1 MKTATSGLLVLLLII
16 CTGIPTYA
24 QGKSWEKL
32 NTEST
37 TLYKQGRYDEAIVV
51 AKEALDVAEKT
62 VGPNHRSVAASL
74 NILAMLYYAQSQ
86 YSAAVPIYRLLA
98 DTGDVEANRRLG
110 DIFRFGGSG
119 VEKDEAEAVRRYRK
133 AALAGDEGAVSKL
146 RSMYGIGRG
155 AAPDEV
161 EAVKTYRVAAD
172 RGDKRAMTCLGLLY
186 EFGRGVEKDEAEA
199 VRWYRKA
206 AEGGD
211 EGAMVALG
219 FMLNSGRGVA
229 KDDAEALRWY
239 RLAADAGN
247 ARALNN
253 LGVAYANGRG
263 VDKDEAEATRWYRK
277 AAEAGDVAAMNN
289 VGRAYAT
296 GRGVAKD
303 EAEAVRWYR
312 KGSDAGNIAAMN
324 NLGVAY
330 VGGRGVAKNETE
342 AVRWYRKAAEAGDPV
357 AMNHMGRAYATGRG
371 VARDEA
377 EAVRWYRKGSD
388 VGNIAA
394 MNNLGVAYV
403 GGRGVAK
410 DETEAVRW
418 YRKAA
423 EAGDPVAM
431 DNMGRAYA
439 TGQGVAKDEAEA
451 VRWYR
456 KGSDAGN
463 IAAMNNLGVAYEGG
477 RGVAKDE
484 TEAARWYRKAAEAGD
499 PGEPMRVGPGVT
511 PPRLLRKVEPEYTP
525 SARADHIQGTV
536 ILQIVVNEKGRAADI
551 SVLSPLGFGL
561 DEKAQAAV
569 EKWEFAPGMK
579 GGIHV
584 KILAEVMINFRFPGL
599 WFDEKTERQR
609 TAFNIALQT
618 ANRTDASPAAVDHAV
633 QSILDLSLQKFAP
646 AMCVAGLWKT
656 NGEHV
661 AKDAAGLDLIQKAAD
676 KNYGP
681 ALYLVAVR
689 HIDGRDLPLD
699 IVKGLEEMRAAATL
713 GSWHAQFYLGNR
725 YETGDGVPRELD
737 RATRY
742 YRLCAAQGVATCQY
756 RLGRL
761 LYEAP
766 DRREREYL
774 QAVALFQLAAE
785 QGVTEAKEVASTEES
800 RLTPEQHKWVTT
812 LRGQV
817 VRK

>member
-330 VGGRGVAKNETE
+330 E
-342 AVRWYRKAAEAGDPV
+342 
-357 AMNHMGRAYATGRG
+357 
-371 VARDEA
+371 
-377 EAVRWYRKGSD
+377 
-388 VGNIAA
+388 
-394 MNNLGVAYV
+394 

-410 DETEAVRW
+410 DETEAV
-418 YRKAA
+418 
-423 EAGDPVAM
+423 
-431 DNMGRAYA
+431 
-439 TGQGVAKDEAEA
+439 
-451 VRWYR
+451 
-456 KGSDAGN
+456 
-463 IAAMNNLGVAYEGG
+463 
-477 RGVAKDE
+477 
-484 TEAARWYRKAAEAGD
+484 RWYRKAAEAGD